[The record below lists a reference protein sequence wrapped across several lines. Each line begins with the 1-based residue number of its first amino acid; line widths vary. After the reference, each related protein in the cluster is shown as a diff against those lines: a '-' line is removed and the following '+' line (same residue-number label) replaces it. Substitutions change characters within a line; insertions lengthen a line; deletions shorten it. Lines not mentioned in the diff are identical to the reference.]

1 MRTRRLRAQRA
12 RRPGRRPSPGTPRA
26 WAPAAGRLAGS
37 GPWRAC
43 FLPDRAVR
51 NRRIARTFVLSYRS
65 IVAKAKGKLLG
76 GAPRTGKWAKQPEDT
91 RLGGR
96 YRGSLIGV
104 GILGLLVLGGIGG
117 YAAWNDVQLRSGLLK
132 QEQQARRRPD
142 WVPLQE
148 LPGYARDA
156 FAAVADTTSFARRSQ
171 RRGEPLPSVS
181 REMVRQV
188 HLLDDG
194 LGGQAR
200 ELAMA
205 PLLEVH
211 TSPDRLLEMY
221 VNRVYLG
228 RTENWPLYGV
238 QHASQEYF
246 GKDARRLTLG
256 EAATLAGIL
265 LPPRLQDPEMEP
277 GAVGTRRSEVLRILL
292 NTNKID
298 AAAYAAARAEPLA
311 FQPGEDYAPMS
322 RPAGWRDSVPVIRLP
337 EALRPKPDSTQ
348 SPAGR
353 P

>member
-1 MRTRRLRAQRA
+1 MK
-12 RRPGRRPSPGTPRA
+12 PG
-26 WAPAAGRLAGS
+26 
-37 GPWRAC
+37 
-43 FLPDRAVR
+43 
-51 NRRIARTFVLSYRS
+51 
-65 IVAKAKGKLLG
+65 KAKGKLLG

-104 GILGLLVLGGIGG
+104 GVLGLLLLGGTAG
-117 YAAWNDVQLRSGLLK
+117 YLAWNDMQLRDGLLR

-142 WVPLQE
+142 WVPLEE
-148 LPGYARDA
+148 LPRYAQDA

-181 REMVRQV
+181 REMVRQI

-194 LGGQAR
+194 LGAQAR
-200 ELAMA
+200 EMTMA
-205 PLLEVH
+205 PLLEAH
-211 TSPDRLLEMY
+211 TSPNRLLELY
-221 VNRVYLG
+221 INRVYMG

-292 NTNKID
+292 NTGKID
-298 AAAYAAARAEPLA
+298 EAAYRAARAEPLA

-322 RPAGWRDSVPVIRLP
+322 RPRDWRGEVPVIRLP
-337 EALRPKPDSTQ
+337 EALRPKPDSAW
-348 SPAGR
+348 SPAGQ
-353 P
+353 PNQP

>member
-1 MRTRRLRAQRA
+1 MLLA
-12 RRPGRRPSPGTPRA
+12 RPSGGLSA
-26 WAPAAGRLAGS
+26 S
-37 GPWRAC
+37 Q
-43 FLPDRAVR
+43 
-51 NRRIARTFVLSYRS
+51 RTFALSHFRT
-65 IVAKAKGKLLG
+65 VAKPGKHKGKLLG

-104 GILGLLVLGGIGG
+104 GVLGVLLLGGIGG
-117 YAAWNDVQLRSGLLK
+117 YAAWNDVQLRNGLLK

-142 WVPLQE
+142 WVPLAE
-148 LPGYARDA
+148 LPPYARAA

-181 REMVRQV
+181 REMVRQI

-194 LGGQAR
+194 LGAQAQ
-200 ELAMA
+200 EMTMA
-205 PLLEVH
+205 PLLEAH
-211 TSPDRLLEMY
+211 TSPNRLLELY
-221 VNRVYLG
+221 VNRVYMG

-238 QHASQEYF
+238 QHAAQEYF

-265 LPPRLQDPEMEP
+265 LPPRLQDPEMDP

-292 NTNKID
+292 NTKKID
-298 AAAYAAARAEPLA
+298 EAAYRAARAEPLA

-322 RPAGWRDSVPVIRLP
+322 RPTDWRAEAPVIRLP
-337 EALRPKPDSTQ
+337 EALRPKPDSAS
-348 SPAGR
+348 SPAGQ
-353 P
+353 